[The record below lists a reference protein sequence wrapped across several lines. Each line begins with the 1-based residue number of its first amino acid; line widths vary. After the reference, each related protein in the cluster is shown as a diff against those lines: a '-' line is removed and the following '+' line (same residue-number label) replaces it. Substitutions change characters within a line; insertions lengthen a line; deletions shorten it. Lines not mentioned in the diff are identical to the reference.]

1 MVFRMKSCELDS
13 MPTTLMYE
21 CMDVLVPSLTQI
33 INESLTNGVLPPDFK
48 TAID

>member
-13 MPTTLMYE
+13 MSTTLMYE

-33 INESLTNGVLPPDFK
+33 INESLTTGVLPPDFK